1 MTPTIATPANFR
13 KPFAEKNNETFT
25 IIFDSIDVIG
35 LKGTVEST
43 FRKLKRA
50 IRMCGGQCDWPIRRL
65 AAYCSL
71 PEGTFKDHYRQIK
84 AAGLITAEERR
95 VKGCRQNDTNILRLN
110 EGGSKIRPQKRTEKD
125 LKTKAPTREKPRVE
139 IPPAKPEPE
148 TPPAPVQ
155 PSKERLE
162 WEARREWDRECT
174 RRMLASYE
182 AVGRAIMAQQAERQ
196 ECRDR
201 NRRWWREGERRR
213 WDGGRE
219 HRRDQARGRC
229 SGGEVCSQ
237 AQAEASALAYW
248 ERPEVIEE
256 CDRRD
261 TEAMRSLGY
270 IEMNGQW
277 IQSEHTLNT

>member
-1 MTPTIATPANFR
+1 MSSTIPARPRFR

-65 AAYCSL
+65 AAYCGL
-71 PEGTFKDHYRQIK
+71 PEGTYRDHFRQIK
-84 AAGLITAEERR
+84 AVGLIEAEERR
-95 VKGCRQNDTNILRLN
+95 IYGCRQNLTNILRLN
-110 EGGSKIRPQKRTEKD
+110 EGGSKIQPQKRTEKD

-139 IPPAKPEPE
+139 ITPAKPEPE
-148 TPPAPVQ
+148 HPPAPVQ
-155 PSKERLE
+155 PSKARLE

-182 AVGRAIMAQQAERQ
+182 AVGRAMVTEQAERQ
-196 ECRDR
+196 ECRER
-201 NRRWWREGERRR
+201 NRRWWREGERHR

-219 HRRDQARGRC
+219 HRRDQARQR
-229 SGGEVCSQ
+229 CSQ
-237 AQAEASALAYW
+237 AQAESSALSYW
-248 ERPEVIEE
+248 ERPDVIARIAKQDE
-256 CDRRD
+256 DYLR
-261 TEAMRSLGY
+261 
-270 IEMNGQW
+270 EMGALSNN
-277 IQSEHTLNT
+277 EHKVNTL